1 MTKLHT
7 TCLASM
13 SGSVLSGIAWA
24 DNMSSIVG
32 LIGTIISAVFGL
44 LSLII
49 LIYSKLKKKHENG
62 TLTAQDLINAIK
74 EGKEGATPF
83 IEEIDEAITEYKRK
97 KQNK

>member
-49 LIYSKLKKKHENG
+49 LIYSKLKKKHDEGN
-62 TLTAQDLINAIK
+62 LTTQDLIEAIK
-74 EGKEGATPF
+74 EGKEGATPY
-83 IEEIDEAITEYKRK
+83 IEKIQEAIREYEHN

>member
-13 SGSVLSGIAWA
+13 GGSVLSGIAWA
-24 DNMSSIVG
+24 DNMTSIVG

-49 LIYSKLKKKHENG
+49 LIYSKLKKKHDDGN
-62 TLTAQDLINAIK
+62 LTTQDLINAIK
-74 EGKEGATPF
+74 EGKEGATPY
-83 IEEIDEAITEYKRK
+83 IEEIQKAIREYEHN